1 MNIIYLN
8 LYYIC
13 YNIQKKFLIFGI
25 KTIIYSIKCEKST
38 FFFIYI
44 KLKILIRY
52 QKIKKMFLLYIF
64 YHILEKKY
72 HN

>member
-25 KTIIYSIKCEKST
+25 KTIIINYFYT
-38 FFFIYI
+38 FFNDEINI
-44 KLKILIRY
+44 QIQNI
-52 QKIKKMFLLYIF
+52 II
-64 YHILEKKY
+64 I
-72 HN
+72 

>member
-25 KTIIYSIKCEKST
+25 KTIKN
-38 FFFIYI
+38 
-44 KLKILIRY
+44 
-52 QKIKKMFLLYIF
+52 
-64 YHILEKKY
+64 KKY
-72 HN
+72 A